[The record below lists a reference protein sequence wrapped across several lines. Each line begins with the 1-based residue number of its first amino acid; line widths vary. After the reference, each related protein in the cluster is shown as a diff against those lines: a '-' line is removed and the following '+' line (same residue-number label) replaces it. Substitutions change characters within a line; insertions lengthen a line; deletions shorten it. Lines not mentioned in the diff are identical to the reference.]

1 MVRRLPWTHPHLKVG
16 HAAESKPH
24 PKRRKRDTSTTIATT
39 SATTPIRNNI
49 DTGTRDISSY
59 FSSTRKM
66 GYRTPRSGGGRRLMY
81 NSGGGGG
88 GSSRKTTTPYT
99 PNRSGGGGGG
109 RTYSP
114 SPPPSQK
121 KRLDGLF
128 LEGNWYCN
136 CQPRNT
142 AKFLQVS
149 KNTANRG
156 RWFYTCEKRRGGCN
170 FFLWAEDAE
179 NRAEGAT
186 MTLPPMP
193 QDGAA
198 AAATTPRRTTT
209 GQTQGGF
216 TPSTASTIKPAASAG
231 ALAHSSTAMT
241 EPPSSP
247 TAQRSAAKQKFM
259 DTYFKNRPVQ
269 VPEEEEPNDLMV
281 TDEEAE
287 LTTPA
292 QRKRKRVL
300 FDFDS
305 DDDNGEEAQGQGQGG
320 AGTDDYGLDDDVS
333 SDEERAMTEAMERSA
348 KKLRTVGG
356 GGGAPS
362 TPAAQR
368 TVHDGALPTPQTV
381 SRTLF
386 PGAKRR
392 KVGEDVVGE
401 ISPGNASFSTST
413 SSATLGRSTAAGG
426 TGAPPSSSPPTST
439 PQEEQ
444 LDPTE
449 EVMDLLRQGQ
459 KGVGVDDATARDVR
473 AVLGRFAMKAKGL
486 ARGRDTVRTA
496 LKAKDEKIAELQERV
511 ASLEARA
518 RTQREQIAD
527 FKAGMMDLYS
537 KH

>member
-16 HAAESKPH
+16 HAESESESKSKP
-24 PKRRKRDTSTTIATT
+24 RTRATFT
-39 SATTPIRNNI
+39 ALATATTPIRNTI
-49 DTGTRDISSY
+49 DDTGTRDISSY
-59 FSSTRKM
+59 FTKTTKM
-66 GYRTPRSGGGRRLMY
+66 VYRTPR
-81 NSGGGGG
+81 SGGGGG
-88 GSSRKTTTPYT
+88 GSSRTTTPKT
-99 PNRSGGGGGG
+99 PNAGGG
-109 RTYSP
+109 RTSSP

-136 CQPRNT
+136 CQPRQS

-149 KNTANRG
+149 KKTANRG

-179 NRAEGAT
+179 NRAGAAT

-198 AAATTPRRTTT
+198 AGNAATPRGTTA
-209 GQTQGGF
+209 QTQSL
-216 TPSTASTIKPAASAG
+216 TPGTASTIKPAMK
-231 ALAHSSTAMT
+231 TAPSVAM
-241 EPPSSP
+241 EPPPSP

-269 VPEEEEPNDLMV
+269 VPEEEPNDLMV

-305 DDDNGEEAQGQGQGG
+305 DDGEGQQQG
-320 AGTDDYGLDDDVS
+320 AGADEYGLDDVS

-348 KKLRTVGG
+348 KKLRNDGG
-356 GGGAPS
+356 GPPS

-368 TVHDGALPTPQTV
+368 TIQDSALPTPQTV

-386 PGAKRR
+386 PDAKRR
-392 KVGEDVVGE
+392 KVDEGVGE
-401 ISPGNASFSTST
+401 ISPGNVSFSTST
-413 SSATLGRSTAAGG
+413 SSATLGRSSAAAG
-426 TGAPPSSSPPTST
+426 TALASSPPTST

-449 EVMDLLRQGQ
+449 EVMALLWDQQ
-459 KGVGVDDATARDVR
+459 KGGGGVDDATARAVK

>member
-1 MVRRLPWTHPHLKVG
+1 MVRRLPWTHPHLKFG
-16 HAAESKPH
+16 HAAESESKD
-24 PKRRKRDTSTTIATT
+24 KSRTWATFT
-39 SATTPIRNNI
+39 ALATATTPIRNTI
-49 DTGTRDISSY
+49 DDTGTRDISSY
-59 FSSTRKM
+59 FTKTTKM
-66 GYRTPRSGGGRRLMY
+66 VYRTPRSGGGRRLMY
-81 NSGGGGG
+81 NSGSGSGGGGG
-88 GSSRKTTTPYT
+88 GSSRKTTPYT
-99 PNRSGGGGGG
+99 PNAGGG
-109 RTYSP
+109 RTSSP

-136 CQPRNT
+136 CQPRQS

-149 KNTANRG
+149 KKTANRG

-179 NRAEGAT
+179 NRAGAAT

-198 AAATTPRRTTT
+198 AGNAAATPRGTTAQSPGLTPR
-209 GQTQGGF
+209 
-216 TPSTASTIKPAASAG
+216 TASTIKPAMRTAP
-231 ALAHSSTAMT
+231 STAM
-241 EPPSSP
+241 EPPPSP

-269 VPEEEEPNDLMV
+269 VPEEEPNDLMV

-305 DDDNGEEAQGQGQGG
+305 DDGEGQGQGAG
-320 AGTDDYGLDDDVS
+320 ADDYGLDDVS

-348 KKLRTVGG
+348 KKLRNDGG
-356 GGGAPS
+356 GLPS

-368 TVHDGALPTPQTV
+368 TIQDGALPTPQTV

-386 PGAKRR
+386 PDAKRR
-392 KVGEDVVGE
+392 KVDEGVGE
-401 ISPGNASFSTST
+401 ISPGNVSFSTST
-413 SSATLGRSTAAGG
+413 SSATLGRSTAAAGPG
-426 TGAPPSSSPPTST
+426 PASSPPTST

-449 EVMDLLRQGQ
+449 EVMALLRDQQ
-459 KGVGVDDATARDVR
+459 KGGGGGGIDDATARAVK

>member
-16 HAAESKPH
+16 HAVESKTQPIS
-24 PKRRKRDTSTTIATT
+24 RKRATSTAIAT
-39 SATTPIRNNI
+39 ATTPII

-59 FSSTRKM
+59 FTATRKM
-66 GYRTPRSGGGRRLMY
+66 SYRTPRRGGGRRLMY
-81 NSGGGGG
+81 NSGGG
-88 GSSRKTTTPYT
+88 SSRTTTPYT
-99 PNRSGGGGGG
+99 PNRGGG

-149 KNTANRG
+149 KNTANKG

-198 AAATTPRRTTT
+198 AAAAAAATPRRAT
-209 GQTQGGF
+209 GQTPGGF
-216 TPSTASTIKPAASAG
+216 TPGTASTIKPSAMRAAA
-231 ALAHSSTAMT
+231 AASSTATM

-269 VPEEEEPNDLMV
+269 VPAEEEPNDLMV

-287 LTTPA
+287 LHATPA

-305 DDDNGEEAQGQGQGG
+305 DDDNGEEAQGQGRGG

-348 KKLRTVGG
+348 KKLRIEDSGVGGG

-368 TVHDGALPTPQTV
+368 TVHGGALPTPQTV

-386 PGAKRR
+386 PDAKRR

-401 ISPGNASFSTST
+401 ISPGNVSFSTST
-413 SSATLGRSTAAGG
+413 SSATLGRSTAGAG
-426 TGAPPSSSPPTST
+426 TMPPSSSPPTST

-449 EVMDLLRQGQ
+449 EVMALLHQGQ
-459 KGVGVDDATARDVR
+459 NGVDVAAVR

-511 ASLEARA
+511 ANLEARA

>member
-16 HAAESKPH
+16 HAAESKPQ
-24 PKRRKRDTSTTIATT
+24 PKRRKRATSTAIAT
-39 SATTPIRNNI
+39 ATTPIRNTI

-59 FSSTRKM
+59 FTTTRKM
-66 GYRTPRSGGGRRLMY
+66 GYRTPRGGGGRRLMY
-81 NSGGGGG
+81 NSGGGG
-88 GSSRKTTTPYT
+88 SSRSSRTTTTPYT
-99 PNRSGGGGGG
+99 PNRSGG

-193 QDGAA
+193 QDGAVA
-198 AAATTPRRTTT
+198 GNSATPRRTT
-209 GQTQGGF
+209 GPAQGGF
-216 TPSTASTIKPAASAG
+216 TPGTASTIKPSATRAAS
-231 ALAHSSTAMT
+231 SSAMM
-241 EPPSSP
+241 EPPPSP

-269 VPEEEEPNDLMV
+269 VPEYEEPNDLMV

-305 DDDNGEEAQGQGQGG
+305 DDDGEEAQGQGQGG
-320 AGTDDYGLDDDVS
+320 ARTDDYGLDDDVS

-348 KKLRTVGG
+348 KKLRAEDGGGGGG

-386 PGAKRR
+386 PDAKRR

-401 ISPGNASFSTST
+401 ISPGNVSFSTST
-413 SSATLGRSTAAGG
+413 SSATLGRSTAAGTG
-426 TGAPPSSSPPTST
+426 TIPPSSSPPTST

-449 EVMDLLRQGQ
+449 EVMALLQGQ
-459 KGVGVDDATARDVR
+459 KGVDGATARDVR

>member
-16 HAAESKPH
+16 HAAESESKSKP
-24 PKRRKRDTSTTIATT
+24 RTRATFT
-39 SATTPIRNNI
+39 ALATATTPIRNTI
-49 DTGTRDISSY
+49 DDTGTRDISSY
-59 FSSTRKM
+59 FTKTTKM
-66 GYRTPRSGGGRRLMY
+66 VYRTPRSGGGRRLMY
-81 NSGGGGG
+81 NSGSGSRGGGGGG
-88 GSSRKTTTPYT
+88 GSSRKTTPYT
-99 PNRSGGGGGG
+99 PNAGGGGGG
-109 RTYSP
+109 RTSSP

-136 CQPRNT
+136 CQPRQS

-149 KNTANRG
+149 KKTANRG

-179 NRAEGAT
+179 NRAGAAT

-193 QDGAA
+193 QDGISAGN
-198 AAATTPRRTTT
+198 AATPRGTTA
-209 GQTQGGF
+209 QTQGL
-216 TPSTASTIKPAASAG
+216 TPGTASTIKPAMRTAP
-231 ALAHSSTAMT
+231 STAM
-241 EPPSSP
+241 EPPPSP
-247 TAQRSAAKQKFM
+247 TAQRSAVKQKFM

-269 VPEEEEPNDLMV
+269 VPEEEPNDLMV

-287 LTTPA
+287 VTTPA

-305 DDDNGEEAQGQGQGG
+305 DDGEEQEQG
-320 AGTDDYGLDDDVS
+320 AKTDDYGLDDVS
-333 SDEERAMTEAMERSA
+333 SDEERAMTDAMERSA
-348 KKLRTVGG
+348 KKLRKDGG
-356 GGGAPS
+356 GPPS

-368 TVHDGALPTPQTV
+368 TIQDSALPTPQTV

-386 PGAKRR
+386 PDVKRR
-392 KVGEDVVGE
+392 KVDEGVGE
-401 ISPGNASFSTST
+401 ISPGNVSLSTST
-413 SSATLGRSTAAGG
+413 SSATLGRSTAAAAAG
-426 TGAPPSSSPPTST
+426 TAPASSPPTST
-439 PQEEQ
+439 LQEEQ

-449 EVMDLLRQGQ
+449 EVMALLRDQQ
-459 KGVGVDDATARDVR
+459 KGGGGGGGVDDATARAVK

-486 ARGRDTVRTA
+486 AWGRDTVRTA

-537 KH
+537 KY

>member
-1 MVRRLPWTHPHLKVG
+1 MVRRLPWTHPHLKAG
-16 HAAESKPH
+16 HAAESK
-24 PKRRKRDTSTTIATT
+24 STTRATATVTATT
-39 SATTPIRNNI
+39 SSKNGI

-59 FSSTRKM
+59 FTTKM
-66 GYRTPRSGGGRRLMY
+66 VSRTPRSGGRRLMY
-81 NSGGGGG
+81 NGGGG
-88 GSSRKTTTPYT
+88 GSSRTASYT
-99 PNRSGGGGGG
+99 PAGGDGGGG
-109 RTYSP
+109 RTSSP

-136 CQPRNT
+136 CQPRQF

-149 KNTANRG
+149 KKTANRG

-193 QDGAA
+193 QGDGAA
-198 AAATTPRRTTT
+198 AAAAATPRRTTSLA
-209 GQTQGGF
+209 QAP
-216 TPSTASTIKPAASAG
+216 TPSTASTIKPAARAT
-231 ALAHSSTAMT
+231 APAHSAAI
-241 EPPSSP
+241 EPPPSP

-259 DTYFKNRPVQ
+259 DTYFKNRPIQ
-269 VPEEEEPNDLMV
+269 VPEEEPNELMV

-287 LTTPA
+287 TTTTPA
-292 QRKRKRVL
+292 PRKRKRVL

-305 DDDNGEEAQGQGQGG
+305 DEGGGEGEDN
-320 AGTDDYGLDDDVS
+320 YGLDDVS
-333 SDEERAMTEAMERSA
+333 SGEERAMTEAMERSA
-348 KKLRTVGG
+348 KKLRVEGPPT
-356 GGGAPS
+356 

-368 TVHDGALPTPQTV
+368 TLKESALPTPQTV
-381 SRTLF
+381 TRTLF
-386 PGAKRR
+386 PDAKRR
-392 KVGEDVVGE
+392 GTGVGDV
-401 ISPGNASFSTST
+401 SPGNVSFSTST
-413 SSATLGRSTAAGG
+413 ASSATIGHPAAV
-426 TGAPPSSSPPTST
+426 PNSSPPTST

-449 EVMDLLRQGQ
+449 EVMALLRGQQ
-459 KGVGVDDATARDVR
+459 KGGSGGVGGGIMDESTARAVR
-473 AVLGRFAMKAKGL
+473 ELLGRFSMKAKGL

-496 LKAKDEKIAELQERV
+496 LRAKDEKIAELQERV

>member
-16 HAAESKPH
+16 HAVESKPQ
-24 PKRRKRDTSTTIATT
+24 PKSRKRATSTAIAT
-39 SATTPIRNNI
+39 ATAATPII

-59 FSSTRKM
+59 FTTTRKM
-66 GYRTPRSGGGRRLMY
+66 GYRTPRRGGGRRLMY
-81 NSGGGGG
+81 NSGGS
-88 GSSRKTTTPYT
+88 SSRTTTPYT
-99 PNRSGGGGGG
+99 PNRGGG
-109 RTYSP
+109 RTYSL

-149 KNTANRG
+149 KNTANKG

-198 AAATTPRRTTT
+198 AATPRRAT
-209 GQTQGGF
+209 GQTPGGF
-216 TPSTASTIKPAASAG
+216 TPGTASTIKPSATRAAA
-231 ALAHSSTAMT
+231 SSTATM
-241 EPPSSP
+241 EPPPSP
-247 TAQRSAAKQKFM
+247 TAQRSAAKQRFM

-269 VPEEEEPNDLMV
+269 APAEEEPNELMV

-287 LTTPA
+287 LLTTPA

-348 KKLRTVGG
+348 KKLRVEDRDVGNG

-368 TVHDGALPTPQTV
+368 MVHGGALPTPQTV

-386 PGAKRR
+386 PDAKRR
-392 KVGEDVVGE
+392 KVGEDAVGE
-401 ISPGNASFSTST
+401 ISPGNVSFSTST
-413 SSATLGRSTAAGG
+413 SSATLGRSTAGTAAG
-426 TGAPPSSSPPTST
+426 TALPSSSPPTST
-439 PQEEQ
+439 PQDEQ

-449 EVMDLLRQGQ
+449 EVMALLHQGQ
-459 KGVGVDDATARDVR
+459 NGVDVAAVR

-511 ASLEARA
+511 ANLEARA